1 MRLTFG
7 LIVLPLPLLLAACN
21 PPIPDSAAGV
31 GFDTGYG
38 QQGVAP
44 VRPTGI
50 VPPGFSQDVI
60 GAAINRADG
69 QMAPMAGQPL
79 NGVVPSTPAFPAPQ
93 QGAVIG
99 AASTSTAPIV
109 APIAQ
114 TAPLPSVNPALPQQG
129 AVIGAQPQVAGMAPV
144 AGNAA
149 ISDEQDFNAV
159 SQRETIESD
168 AQRIARNRQQYVVVQ
183 PGALPTRPGELGPN
197 IVDYAL
203 ATNHPVGTPMYRRN
217 RLFAKD
223 SVKACAAYASP
234 ELAQEAFLAGGGPN
248 RDRMGLDPDG
258 DGYACAWDPAPFR
271 IQ

>member
-1 MRLTFG
+1 MRLFSG
-7 LIVLPLPLLLAACN
+7 LILLTLPLLAACN

-69 QMAPMAGQPL
+69 QGTAVAGQPL
-79 NGVVPSTPAFPAPQ
+79 NGVAPSNPAFPAQQ
-93 QGAVIG
+93 QGTIIG
-99 AASTSTAPIV
+99 AAPTTTAPIV

-114 TAPLPSVNPALPQQG
+114 TAALPTVTPVLPQQG
-129 AVIGAQPQVAGMAPV
+129 AVIGAQPQVGGVVPV

-168 AQRIARNRQQYVVVQ
+168 AQRIARNRQQYVVIQ

-203 ATNHPVGTPMYRRN
+203 ASNHPVGTPMYRRN

-223 SVKACAAYASP
+223 SVAACAAYASP
-234 ELAQEAFLAGGGPN
+234 ELAQEAFLASGGPN
-248 RDRMGLDPDG
+248 RDRQGLDPDG